1 MVNKFAEET
10 VKLNRSSINH
20 VSFYIFVTLR
30 YLCLAC
36 YLLIIFSVRSLS
48 ILKNV
53 LLIFIVIANTSGQE
67 NLPPVDSKV
76 TSK

>member
-1 MVNKFAEET
+1 MVNKFAEKT

-36 YLLIIFSVRSLS
+36 YLLIIFSVSQKS
-48 ILKNV
+48 FYFEKC
-53 LLIFIVIANTSGQE
+53 VIDLYCNSKHFRAGELASSG
-67 NLPPVDSKV
+67 L
-76 TSK
+76 